1 MCTFLWMTSDIIE
14 IFKKKN
20 RLHTELDNVEST
32 CLVSADPAL
41 RYLTV
46 FKKGDVFWGAGFT
59 YKKII
64 CNFQIP
70 SQP

>member
-1 MCTFLWMTSDIIE
+1 MCTFLWMSSDIIE

-46 FKKGDVFWGAGFT
+46 FKKGDVF
-59 YKKII
+59 
-64 CNFQIP
+64 
-70 SQP
+70 